1 MYVERSSLNKFKEE
15 SRSFQRVLFLC
26 IFAAIKKIHTK
37 MVAKRSNAE
46 WLRRYESFVVILF
59 VIAFGT
65 SLSIRANLG
74 SSPISAPPY
83 ILSLVPGIN
92 LTMGQLT
99 ICMHVLFI
107 TIQVLLLRKNF
118 EKRQYTQILVS
129 FLFGF
134 YTDLTM
140 WLTGFLQIP
149 FDIDPLIGYPLR
161 FFELLIGGAILAF
174 GIACEVRCDSLM
186 LAGEGLPLA
195 ISKFLNRDFG
205 KVKICSD
212 STLVCI
218 GTLFMFIF
226 FGEWSWEMIGV
237 GTLVSMFYVGM
248 MVRVFSPH
256 ILWLDNIF
264 IPKAERH
271 VSTGEPVGDEWSGH
285 RVITI
290 ARMYGSGGN
299 AIGEEVAR
307 RLGCPCYNRQ
317 IIDQTAQQMGYSTEF
332 VEKNEQTLSTGR
344 LWELICTDSG
354 IPASLNPS
362 KEDAIYVSQSRTIRG
377 LAHNGP
383 CVIIGRL
390 GNWILRDNPHVLR
403 VFIRSSR
410 EYAVGQIVEKLHLTE
425 EEAAKK
431 IERVN
436 TGRANHYWHYTGRQW
451 TDIGEYDLVINT
463 ERTGINGAVEMIL
476 RAAKAIK

>member
-1 MYVERSSLNKFKEE
+1 
-15 SRSFQRVLFLC
+15 
-26 IFAAIKKIHTK
+26 

-46 WLRRYESFVVILF
+46 WLRRYASFVVILF

-186 LAGEGLPLA
+186 LAGEGLPPERPRL
-195 ISKFLNRDFG
+195 L
-205 KVKICSD
+205 
-212 STLVCI
+212 
-218 GTLFMFIF
+218 
-226 FGEWSWEMIGV
+226 
-237 GTLVSMFYVGM
+237 
-248 MVRVFSPH
+248 
-256 ILWLDNIF
+256 
-264 IPKAERH
+264 PK
-271 VSTGEPVGDEWSGH
+271 
-285 RVITI
+285 
-290 ARMYGSGGN
+290 
-299 AIGEEVAR
+299 
-307 RLGCPCYNRQ
+307 
-317 IIDQTAQQMGYSTEF
+317 
-332 VEKNEQTLSTGR
+332 
-344 LWELICTDSG
+344 
-354 IPASLNPS
+354 
-362 KEDAIYVSQSRTIRG
+362 
-377 LAHNGP
+377 
-383 CVIIGRL
+383 
-390 GNWILRDNPHVLR
+390 
-403 VFIRSSR
+403 
-410 EYAVGQIVEKLHLTE
+410 
-425 EEAAKK
+425 EAASSPLSCPKFMSCFK
-431 IERVN
+431 V
-436 TGRANHYWHYTGRQW
+436 
-451 TDIGEYDLVINT
+451 
-463 ERTGINGAVEMIL
+463 
-476 RAAKAIK
+476 

>member
-46 WLRRYESFVVILF
+46 WLRRYASFVVILF

-161 FFELLIGGAILAF
+161 FVELLIGGAILAF

-390 GNWILRDNPHVLR
+390 GNWILRDNPHVLC